1 MTIKKAVGVAV
12 TNDEDAAMRI
22 IVRWMM
28 NRSYATGHGD
38 SITDLL
44 NELDWQ
50 AQERGRLG
58 QWKKEA
64 EDRARAALDR
74 AKGEAP

>member
-28 NRSYATGHGD
+28 NRSYATGPGD
-38 SITDLL
+38 TITDLL

-50 AQERGRLG
+50 AQERGWKTHRRL
-58 QWKKEA
+58 K
-64 EDRARAALDR
+64 RRNL
-74 AKGEAP
+74 